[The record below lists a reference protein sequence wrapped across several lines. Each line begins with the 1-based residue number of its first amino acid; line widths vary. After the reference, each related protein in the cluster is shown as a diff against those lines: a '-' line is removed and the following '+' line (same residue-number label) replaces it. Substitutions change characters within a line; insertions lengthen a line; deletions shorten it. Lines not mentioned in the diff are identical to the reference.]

1 MSTSVAP
8 APKRGGDWLQ
18 EWDPATNWD
27 SGRAWKTLWITTFNL
42 TLAFATWFLVSAIA
56 PQLNYIGFELSKS
69 QLYWLTAMPGLAGGS
84 LRLIWMFLPPIMG
97 TRKLVWMSTLLL
109 LIPLIGW
116 GLAVQNA
123 NTSFTVLLVLA
134 ALAGIGGGVF
144 SGFMPSTSYFF
155 PKAKQGTAL
164 GVQAG
169 IGNFG
174 VSLVQFVTPWIIGF
188 ALIGGAQAFSNPE
201 KGIEKQVWYQNAG
214 YIWVPFV
221 IVGVIF
227 AYTMLKSVPVQ
238 ARGVRDQLDI
248 FGNKHTWLM
257 TLLYIITFGTF
268 SGLAAQFALLIK
280 NLYGTPFGASGVVAV
295 SYAFLGALIGS
306 AARVLA
312 GPIAD
317 RVGGA
322 KVTLVAVLGIGL
334 SALYTSFQLSPTSVD
349 QFPKFL
355 WGMLAIFFFT
365 GVGNASTFK
374 QMPMIFEPR
383 QAGGVIGWTA
393 AIAAFGPFVFGVM
406 FATGNTQMLYWL
418 GTATCLIG
426 AAVTWYY
433 YARPG
438 AEKPS

>member
-1 MSTSVAP
+1 MSTTEATT
-8 APKRGGDWLQ
+8 KRGGDWLDS
-18 EWDPATNWD
+18 WDPATNWD

-42 TLAFATWFLVSAIA
+42 TLAFSTWFLVSAIA
-56 PQLNYIGFELSKS
+56 PQLNYIGFTLSKG
-69 QLYWLTAMPGLAGGS
+69 QLYWLVAMPGLAGGF
-84 LRLIWMFLPPIMG
+84 LRLVWMFLPPIMG
-97 TRKLVWMSTLLL
+97 TRKLVWMSSLLL
-109 LIPLIGW
+109 VIPLVGW
-116 GLAVQNA
+116 ALAVQNPS
-123 NTSFTVLLVLA
+123 TSYTVLLILA
-134 ALAGIGGGVF
+134 FLAGIGGGVF

-155 PKAKQGTAL
+155 PKSKQGTAL
-164 GVQAG
+164 GLQAG

-188 ALIGGAQAFSNPE
+188 GMIGAAQAFSNPE
-201 KGIEKQVWYQNAG
+201 KGISKQVWYQNAG

-221 IVGVIF
+221 IVGVVLAF
-227 AYTMLKSVPVQ
+227 TMLKSVPVQ
-238 ARGVRDQLDI
+238 ARGVKDQLDI
-248 FGNKHTWLM
+248 FSNKHTWLM
-257 TLLYIITFGTF
+257 TWLYILTFGTF
-268 SGLAAQFALLIK
+268 SGLAAQFALLMK
-280 NLYGTPFGASGVVAV
+280 NYYATPFGQQGINPV
-295 SYAFLGALIGS
+295 SYAFLGALVGS

-317 RVGGA
+317 KVGGA

-334 SALYTSFQLSPTSVD
+334 SALFTSFQFKPTSVD
-349 QFPKFL
+349 DFPMFL
-355 WGMLAIFFFT
+355 WGMLAIFFFA

-406 FATGNTQMLYWL
+406 FATGNTQLLYWL
-418 GTATCLIG
+418 GTVSCLIG
-426 AAVTWYY
+426 AWITWHF

>member
-1 MSTSVAP
+1 M
-8 APKRGGDWLQ
+8 
-18 EWDPATNWD
+18 
-27 SGRAWKTLWITTFNL
+27 
-42 TLAFATWFLVSAIA
+42 
-56 PQLNYIGFELSKS
+56 
-69 QLYWLTAMPGLAGGS
+69 
-84 LRLIWMFLPPIMG
+84 
-97 TRKLVWMSTLLL
+97 
-109 LIPLIGW
+109 
-116 GLAVQNA
+116 
-123 NTSFTVLLVLA
+123 
-134 ALAGIGGGVF
+134 
-144 SGFMPSTSYFF
+144 
-155 PKAKQGTAL
+155 L
-164 GVQAG
+164 GV
-169 IGNFG
+169 
-174 VSLVQFVTPWIIGF
+174 L
-188 ALIGGAQAFSNPE
+188 GASQTFSNPE

-221 IVGVIF
+221 IIGVIF

-238 ARGVRDQLDI
+238 ARGVKEQLDI
-248 FGNKHTWLM
+248 FNNKHTWLM

-280 NLYGTPFGASGVVAV
+280 NFYATPFGAEGVNPAQ
-295 SYAFLGALIGS
+295 YAFYGALIGS

-322 KVTLVAVLGIGL
+322 KVTLVAIVGIGA
-334 SALYTSFQLSPTSVD
+334 SALYTSFQLAPTGAD
-349 QFPKFL
+349 QFPAFF
-355 WGMLAIFFFT
+355 WGMIAIFFFT

-406 FATGNTQMLYWL
+406 FATGNTQLLYWL
-418 GTATCLIG
+418 GTFTCAIG
-426 AAVTWYY
+426 AVVTWYY

>member
-8 APKRGGDWLQ
+8 ASKRGGDWLQ

-406 FATGNTQMLYWL
+406 FATGNTQLLYWL
-418 GTATCLIG
+418 GTFTCVIG
-426 AAVTWYY
+426 AGITWWF